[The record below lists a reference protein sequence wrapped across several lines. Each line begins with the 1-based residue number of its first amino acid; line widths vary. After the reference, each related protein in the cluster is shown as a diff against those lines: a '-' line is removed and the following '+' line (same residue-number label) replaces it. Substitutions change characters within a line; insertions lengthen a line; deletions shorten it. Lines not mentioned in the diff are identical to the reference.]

1 MKTLCPSPFVPRPSS
16 FVLRLSSVVLIFY
29 LFTSLVNAQDQ
40 PTPTPQLLPFQQDAP
55 TPQTDEQVAL
65 KLYQN
70 QEYDKAAEIYQ
81 RLYEEKPSAY
91 IYQYLFYS
99 LVEMKEY
106 GKAEKLIRKVQKN
119 EPNSLKYLV
128 DQGYI
133 AYRSGNEEKAKK
145 IYEEA
150 IKKLP
155 PNQQQ
160 IVEVANAFAVR
171 GENDYAVKTYL
182 LGRQLMNNSYPFGF
196 ELASVY
202 ERMGDFK
209 NAMSEYLNLLAVN
222 PSYLNSVQDRI
233 QANLS
238 YDVNNEKN
246 ESFRKALLGRVQR
259 EPDKTYYSELLWWY
273 SIQQKDFELA
283 LLQAKAIDRRLKE
296 NGDRLVQLAG
306 LAVSNEKYEVAID
319 CYQYLVSKG
328 PDFPNYKMSRR
339 ELANTRYLK
348 IISEPMPDLNQYEAL
363 EKEFNAEIALS
374 GMVPENIVLARNLA
388 HLKGF
393 YLGKQEEAIELLN
406 NILELPGVL
415 PADRAKCKIELADI
429 LLFTNDVWEAT
440 LLYQQAYQD
449 FKFDAL
455 GQEAKFKNAKL
466 SFYIGEFNWAKAQAD
481 VLKAATSK
489 FISNDAIALSLL
501 IGENFD
507 PDSNTI
513 ALGLYARAE
522 LLDYQNEKEK
532 AVATLD
538 SIPKLFGYHPILQYV
553 VYKKADIRRKQG
565 RYMEADSLFDQV
577 EKDFPGELLA
587 DEALM
592 QRAVLNEKQLG
603 NKEVAMKLY
612 QELLDKYPASIF
624 VPEARK
630 QFRILRGD
638 HNPS

>member
-1 MKTLCPSPFVPRPSS
+1 MKILRTSYFALHPSY
-16 FVLRLSSVVLIFY
+16 FVLRTSYFIVL
-29 LFTSLVNAQDQ
+29 LFLATIGQGQDQ
-40 PTPTPQLLPFQQDAP
+40 KPPSPPLLPFQQDAP
-55 TPQTDEQVAL
+55 TPQNEEQIAL

-81 RLYEEKPSAY
+81 RIYEEKPSAY
-91 IYQYLFYS
+91 IYQYLFYC
-99 LVEMKEY
+99 LVETKAY
-106 GKAEKLIRKVQKN
+106 GKAEKLIRKAQKN
-119 EPNSLKYLV
+119 ESSSLKYSV
-128 DQGYI
+128 DQGYVT
-133 AYRSGNEEKAKK
+133 YRSGNEEKAKK
-145 IYEEA
+145 IYEDA
-150 IKKLP
+150 IKKLAA
-155 PNQQQ
+155 NQQQ
-160 IVEVANAFAVR
+160 IIELANAFTVR
-171 GENDYAVKTYL
+171 GENEYAIKTYQ
-182 LGRQLMNNSYPFGF
+182 LGRQLMKNSYPFGF

-209 NAMSEYLNLLAVN
+209 NAMNEYLNLLEVN
-222 PSYLNSVQDRI
+222 PTYLNPVQDRI
-233 QANLS
+233 QNNLS

-283 LLQAKAIDRRLKE
+283 LLQAKAIDRRMKE
-296 NGDRLVQLAG
+296 NGDRLVQLAA

-328 PDFPNYKMSRR
+328 PDFPNYKTSRR

-348 IISEPMPDLNQYEAL
+348 IISEPTPDLKQFTAL
-363 EKEFNAEIALS
+363 EKEFNDEITLS

-406 NILELPGVL
+406 NILVLPGVL

-455 GQEAKFKNAKL
+455 GQEAKFKNAML
-466 SFYIGEFNWAKAQAD
+466 SFYIGEFNWAKAQVD

-522 LLDYQNEKEK
+522 LLDYQNEKDK
-532 AVATLD
+532 AIATLD
-538 SIPKLFGYHPILQYV
+538 SIPRLFGYHPILQYV
-553 VYKKADIRRKQG
+553 LYKKAEIRRKQG
-565 RYMEADSLFDQV
+565 RYLEADSLFKQM
-577 EKDFPGELLA
+577 EIDFPGQLLS

-592 QRAVLNEKQLG
+592 ERAVMNEKQLG
-603 NKEVAMKLY
+603 NKDMAMKLF

-624 VPEARK
+624 VPDARK
-630 QFRILRGD
+630 QFRLLRGD
-638 HNPS
+638 NTPS